1 MLSITVGFGMDK
13 HLEDFLE
20 RYPFFALIR
29 YGETEY
35 VCIIQNQDSD
45 VTTIYDYRSLKTE
58 EHRIDFITL
67 AEQWWWESNRMIPIN
82 IFLKDDWSQFR
93 YAVKTLLSKE
103 VSLVAGHTVRLADLA
118 AKRTKRKMVQL
129 VRKPT

>member
-1 MLSITVGFGMDK
+1 MVGIGMDK

-29 YGETEY
+29 YGEQEY

-58 EHRIDFITL
+58 EHRVDFIAL

-82 IFLKDDWSQFR
+82 IFLKDDWTKFR
-93 YAVKTLLSKE
+93 YVSKTLLTKE
-103 VSLVAGHTVRLADLA
+103 VNIIAGHAVKLIDLA
-118 AKRTKRKMVQL
+118 NKRTKRKMIQL
-129 VRKPT
+129 MRRPG

>member
-1 MLSITVGFGMDK
+1 MDK
-13 HLEDFLE
+13 HVEEFLE
-20 RYPFFALIR
+20 RYPFFALIK
-29 YGETEY
+29 YGDQEY

-45 VTTIYDYRSLKTE
+45 ITTIYDYRSLRTE
-58 EHRIDFITL
+58 VHRMDFIAL

-82 IFLKDDWSQFR
+82 IFIKDDWMKFR

-103 VSLVAGHTVRLADLA
+103 VTVLAGHIVRLADIS

-129 VRKPT
+129 VRRPT

>member
-1 MLSITVGFGMDK
+1 MDK

-29 YGETEY
+29 YGEQEY

-58 EHRIDFITL
+58 DHRLDFIAL

-82 IFLKDDWSQFR
+82 IFLKDDWIKFR

-103 VSLVAGHTVRLADLA
+103 VTVMAGHTVRLADLA

-129 VRKPT
+129 VRKPA

>member
-1 MLSITVGFGMDK
+1 MVGIGMDK

-29 YGETEY
+29 YGEQEY

-58 EHRIDFITL
+58 EHRIDFIAL

-82 IFLKDDWSQFR
+82 IFLKDDWAKFR

-103 VSLVAGHTVRLADLA
+103 VAVMAGHTVRLADLA

>member
-1 MLSITVGFGMDK
+1 MDK

-29 YGETEY
+29 YGEQEY

-58 EHRIDFITL
+58 EHKIDFIAL

-82 IFLKDDWSQFR
+82 IFLKDDWVKFR

-103 VSLVAGHTVRLADLA
+103 VTVMAGHTVRLADLA

>member
-1 MLSITVGFGMDK
+1 MDK

-29 YGETEY
+29 YGEQEY

-58 EHRIDFITL
+58 EHRIDFIAL

-82 IFLKDDWSQFR
+82 IFLKDDWVKFR

-103 VSLVAGHTVRLADLA
+103 VNVMAGHTVRLADLA

>member
-1 MLSITVGFGMDK
+1 MVGIGMDK

-29 YGETEY
+29 YGEQEY

-58 EHRIDFITL
+58 EHRIDFIAL

-82 IFLKDDWSQFR
+82 IFLKDDWAKFS

-103 VSLVAGHTVRLADLA
+103 VAVMAGHTVRLADLA

>member
-1 MLSITVGFGMDK
+1 MDK

-29 YGETEY
+29 YGEQEY

-58 EHRIDFITL
+58 EHRIDFIEL

-82 IFLKDDWSQFR
+82 IFLKDDWAKFR

-103 VSLVAGHTVRLADLA
+103 VAVMAGHTVRLADLA

>member
-1 MLSITVGFGMDK
+1 MDK
-13 HLEDFLE
+13 HVEEFLE
-20 RYPFFALIR
+20 RYPFFALIK
-29 YGETEY
+29 YGDQEY

-45 VTTIYDYRSLKTE
+45 ITTIYDYRSLRTE
-58 EHRIDFITL
+58 VHRMDFIAL

-82 IFLKDDWSQFR
+82 IFIKDDWIKFR

-103 VSLVAGHTVRLADLA
+103 VTVLAGHIVRLADIS

-129 VRKPT
+129 VRRPT

>member
-1 MLSITVGFGMDK
+1 MDK
-13 HLEDFLE
+13 HLEEFLE
-20 RYPFFALIR
+20 RYPFFALIK
-29 YGETEY
+29 YGDQEY

-45 VTTIYDYRSLKTE
+45 ITTIYDYRSLRTE
-58 EHRIDFITL
+58 VHRMDFIAL

-82 IFLKDDWSQFR
+82 IFIKDDWMKFR

-103 VSLVAGHTVRLADLA
+103 VTVLAGHIVRLADIS

-129 VRKPT
+129 VRRPT

>member
-1 MLSITVGFGMDK
+1 MVGFGMDK

-29 YGETEY
+29 YGEQEY

-58 EHRIDFITL
+58 DHRLDFIAL

-82 IFLKDDWSQFR
+82 IFLKDDWIKFR

-103 VSLVAGHTVRLADLA
+103 VTVMAGHTVRLADLA

-129 VRKPT
+129 VRKPA